1 MGLSTLAEACSG
13 TDCGVVSLSM
23 PTRVPA
29 TEPTREYV
37 VRMSNL
43 RGDPARHLAAK
54 QRGFHEDNRRNS
66 VGSKRSV
73 ERRRN

>member
-1 MGLSTLAEACSG
+1 MGFSTLAEACSG
-13 TDCGVVSLSM
+13 ADCGVVSLSM

-37 VRMSNL
+37 AQMSNL
-43 RGDPARHLAAK
+43 RGDPARHLAAN
-54 QRGFHEDNRRNS
+54 QGGFHEDNRCNS

-73 ERRRN
+73 ER

>member
-13 TDCGVVSLSM
+13 TDCGAVSLSM

-37 VRMSNL
+37 V
-43 RGDPARHLAAK
+43 
-54 QRGFHEDNRRNS
+54 
-66 VGSKRSV
+66 
-73 ERRRN
+73 

>member
-1 MGLSTLAEACSG
+1 MGLSTLAGACSG
-13 TDCGVVSLSM
+13 TGCGVVSLSM

-43 RGDPARHLAAK
+43 REEHAGYLAAK
-54 QRGFHEDNRRNS
+54 TRGLP
-66 VGSKRSV
+66 
-73 ERRRN
+73 

>member
-13 TDCGVVSLSM
+13 TGCGAMSLSI
-23 PTRVPA
+23 PTTVPA
-29 TEPTREYV
+29 EEPTREYV

-43 RGDPARHLAAK
+43 REEPAGYLAAK
-54 QRGFHEDNRRNS
+54 QGGFHEDNRCNS

-73 ERRRN
+73 ER

>member
-29 TEPTREYV
+29 PEPTREYV

-43 RGDPARHLAAK
+43 REEPARDLAAK
-54 QRGFHEDNRRNS
+54 QGSFHEDNRCNS
-66 VGSKRSV
+66 VGSKRSM
-73 ERRRN
+73 ER